1 MVQHDWGYKAEAVKG
16 REIEFPR
23 GKVTG
28 GSSSVNAAIAL
39 RGVPADYD
47 EWASLGNPDWTWAS
61 VLPYFRK
68 LEDDRDEAGPFHG
81 RGGPIPVRRWK
92 PAELLPLQSA
102 YLEAGQALGF
112 ARVVDHNHLESTG
125 IGPWPMNQ
133 RDGMRISTATA
144 YLLPAR
150 DRSNL
155 NIRAD
160 TLVNRVIVER
170 GRAVGVEIAGGEI
183 VRGDR
188 ITLSAGAIASP
199 AILLRSG
206 IGPRADL
213 EALGIAPVLDA
224 PGVGANLIDH
234 PVATVGMVP
243 VPGVCEKSQPVV
255 QVGVRYTAPG
265 STVWNDMQLYM
276 LSQVDL
282 TEIPAMMALAGAPMV
297 FAVAATLQRPLSRG
311 RLSLTSPDPRVQPRI
326 DLNYLDHPEDM
337 RRMVEGVRLAWRM
350 ARWPAIVRH
359 AERVVILTEEMIAD
373 DEVVRG
379 YLQMSVNTIY
389 HPVSTARMGPDG
401 DAGAVVD
408 QRGRVRGLEGL
419 SVVDASIM
427 PNIPRANTNLTCIM
441 MGERV
446 ADWQRDQ

>member
-1 MVQHDWGYKAEAVKG
+1 
-16 REIEFPR
+16 
-23 GKVTG
+23 
-28 GSSSVNAAIAL
+28 
-39 RGVPADYD
+39 
-47 EWASLGNPDWTWAS
+47 
-61 VLPYFRK
+61 
-68 LEDDRDEAGPFHG
+68 
-81 RGGPIPVRRWK
+81 VRRWK

-112 ARVVDHNHLESTG
+112 ARVADHNHLESTG

-144 YLLPAR
+144 YRLPAR

-160 TLVNRVIVER
+160 TLVNRVVVER

-188 ITLSAGAIASP
+188 ITLSARAIASP

-255 QVGVRYTAPG
+255 QVGIRYTAPG
-265 STVWNDMQLYM
+265 SSVWNDMQLYM

-282 TEIPAMMALAGAPMV
+282 TETPAMMPPPAPPWSSRW
-297 FAVAATLQRPLSRG
+297 RPRSSGRSRG
-311 RLSLTSPDPRVQPRI
+311 
-326 DLNYLDHPEDM
+326 
-337 RRMVEGVRLAWRM
+337 
-350 ARWPAIVRH
+350 
-359 AERVVILTEEMIAD
+359 
-373 DEVVRG
+373 
-379 YLQMSVNTIY
+379 
-389 HPVSTARMGPDG
+389 
-401 DAGAVVD
+401 DAC
-408 QRGRVRGLEGL
+408 R
-419 SVVDASIM
+419 
-427 PNIPRANTNLTCIM
+427 
-441 MGERV
+441 
-446 ADWQRDQ
+446 